1 LESEIT
7 VEVRDLVKIYKLG
20 AVQIKALRGVSFSCR
35 RGEMVAIVG
44 PSGSGKTTLLNLIGT
59 LDKPTSGQVLLDG
72 VDVTKL
78 SEKELTLLRRKKI
91 GFVFQFFNLI
101 PVLTAFENVELPMLI
116 AGVKK
121 EVREKRAK
129 YLLELVGLTDR
140 MHHKPDELSGGE
152 QQRVAIARALANKP
166 TLLLADEPTGDLDTE
181 TGLKVVNLMRELTK
195 KENATAII
203 VTHDLDVASI
213 ADRILKMRDGKI
225 ISEEKTAPEVVAN

>member
-59 LDKPTSGQVLLDG
+59 LDKPTRGQVLLDG

-129 YLLELVGLTDR
+129 YLLELVGLADR

-225 ISEEKTAPEVVAN
+225 ISEEKTSPEVVAN